1 MEWIERKGDRPTMWT
16 NTKKT
21 KKILKNKRKR
31 KREWERL
38 RVCVCLCVD
47 LRCYCMRENE
57 IIEEEEAAMAKI
69 TIKREGVF
77 ICDTS

>member
-1 MEWIERKGDRPTMWT
+1 MNREKGRQTNNVNEHKKNRKDIEKQ
-16 NTKKT
+16 KKE
-21 KKILKNKRKR
+21 KERV
-31 KREWERL
+31 REIES
-38 RVCVCLCVD
+38 VCLCVD